1 MEVSVIHIVLIKSL
15 MVHSL
20 TSEYASSSTTKSS
33 TDMLALQALK
43 SEIIELPWNPNNN
56 SFCSWVGVS
65 CGQRH
70 QRVTALDL
78 SYMHLQG
85 TISPHVGNLTFL
97 RVINLRNNSFH
108 GPLPNTVGRLGRLRV
123 LNLGYKQLGGII
135 PELELLENG
144 LTGSIPEDLG
154 CLSQLEHLN
163 LLANQLTGKT
173 PTSLGNLSNL
183 EELNLESNGFSELG
197 RLSNLIELDIA
208 NNYISGRLPPMIF
221 SFSLVELITLAG
233 NNLSGN
239 VPELI
244 GFQHSKL
251 RKLSLHGNRFTG
263 RIPDSISNASM
274 LAVLELST
282 NLFSGPVPRTLGGL
296 RYLKVLNLQYNKLTN
311 NPSERELNFLSA
323 LTVCRQLR
331 YLMIGYNPLNGALPH
346 LLETCPL
353 LSNCSVQD

>member
-1 MEVSVIHIVLIKSL
+1 

-183 EELNLESNGFSELG
+183 EELNLESNGFS
-197 RLSNLIELDIA
+197 
-208 NNYISGRLPPMIF
+208 
-221 SFSLVELITLAG
+221 G